1 MAVDRR
7 FTLDS
12 NILVYAV
19 NVTAGVKHEACQRI
33 IAAAGRFD
41 CVLTLQAV
49 SEFYWV
55 VARKRIVTS
64 ALAAE
69 RANDLLTAF
78 RCVPAS
84 ENAIRAALPHAVA
97 GRAAYWDALLITTV
111 AEAGCNLLLTED
123 LHDGVFLSGV
133 HIHHPFGS
141 DGVLTELTRELLDI

>member
-19 NVTAGVKHEACQRI
+19 DITAGAKHEVSQRI
-33 IAAAGRFD
+33 VVAAARLD

-55 VARKRIVTS
+55 VTRKRIVP
-64 ALAAE
+64 AARAAE
-69 RANDLLTAF
+69 RANDRLTAF
-78 RCVPAS
+78 PCVAVS
-84 ENAIRAALPHAVA
+84 ESAIRAALLHAVA
-97 GRAAYWDALLITTV
+97 GRAAYWDVLLTTTA

-123 LHDGVFLSGV
+123 MNDGTFLTGV
-133 HIHHPFGS
+133 QIHHPFRP
-141 DGVLTELTRELLDI
+141 DGVLSDLTRELLDL

>member
-1 MAVDRR
+1 MATDRR

-19 NVTAGVKHEACQRI
+19 NRTAGARYEAAHRI
-33 IAAAGRFD
+33 VVAAASFD

-55 VARKRIVTS
+55 AARKRIVPS
-64 ALAAE
+64 AVAAE
-69 RANDLLTAF
+69 RANDFLTAF

-84 ENAIRAALPHAVA
+84 ESAIRAALPPAVA
-97 GRAAYWDALLITTV
+97 GRLAYWDALLTTTA
-111 AEAGCNLLLTED
+111 AEAGCDLLLTED
-123 LHDGVFLSGV
+123 MHDGVFLNGV

-141 DGVLTELTRELLDI
+141 DGVLSDLTRELLDL